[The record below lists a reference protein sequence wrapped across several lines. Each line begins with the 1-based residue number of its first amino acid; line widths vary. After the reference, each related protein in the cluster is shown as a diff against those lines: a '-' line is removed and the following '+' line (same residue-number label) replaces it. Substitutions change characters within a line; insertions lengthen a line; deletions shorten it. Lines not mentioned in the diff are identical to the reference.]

1 MRAEIY
7 SQLIKLGFEEEEATP
22 MSEEFARLLGGLGTA
37 GYKVFGRAAKAIIL
51 SVVESWAVAIL
62 F

>member
-7 SQLIKLGFEEEEATP
+7 SQLIKMGFDEEEAMP
-22 MSEEFARLLGGLGTA
+22 MSEEFARVLSGLGRA
-37 GYKVFGRAAKAIIL
+37 GYKLFGWAAKAIIIGL
-51 SVVESWAVAIL
+51 VESWAVAIL

>member
-7 SQLIKLGFEEEEATP
+7 SQLIKMGFEEEEAIP
-22 MSEEFARLLGGLGTA
+22 MSEEFARALSGLGTA
-37 GYKVFGRAAKAIIL
+37 GYKLFGWAAKAIVL
-51 SVVESWAVAIL
+51 SLIESWVVAIL